1 MSFEPES
8 IDSVDLALSL
18 LSEDMYKELRYTIAG
33 TKDEAYQFRQL
44 VINIV
49 LATDICDK
57 RLKELRNQRWA
68 NAFSNEASI
77 RETQNQTR
85 NRKATIVLEHLI
97 QASDVA
103 HTMQHWHIY
112 RKWNERFF
120 MECYAAYRQ
129 GRADS
134 DPSLTWYKGEIGFF
148 DFYIIPL
155 AKKLKE
161 CGVFGVC
168 SNEYLD
174 YAEKNRNEWVVRGEE
189 IVNEMVE
196 KAREIWDPRE
206 CAAARVA

>member
-1 MSFEPES
+1 M
-8 IDSVDLALSL
+8 DL
-18 LSEDMYKELRYTIAG
+18 LSSERYKELRHTIAA
-33 TKDEAYQFRQL
+33 TEQELLSFRQL

-49 LATDICDK
+49 MATDICDK
-57 RLKELRNQRWA
+57 QLKELRNNRW
-68 NAFSNEASI
+68 NRAFSTDVSEEESQEHAV
-77 RETQNQTR
+77 

-129 GRADS
+129 GRAES

-168 SNEYLD
+168 SSEYLD
-174 YAEKNRNEWVVRGEE
+174 YAEKNRNEWVARGQEV
-189 IVNEMVE
+189 VNEMVE
-196 KAREIWDPRE
+196 KAHKIWDHNSQT
-206 CAAARVA
+206 ARVA